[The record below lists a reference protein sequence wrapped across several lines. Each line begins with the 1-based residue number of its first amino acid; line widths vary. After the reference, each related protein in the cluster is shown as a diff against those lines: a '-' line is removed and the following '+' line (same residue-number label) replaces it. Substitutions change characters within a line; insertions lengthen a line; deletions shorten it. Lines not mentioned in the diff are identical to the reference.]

1 MGDDLH
7 ISGLPETM
15 VLDMCVCLVSL
26 PEAGTTL
33 PMFSHGLIDI
43 MEGHCFFFIALI
55 LMMVMS
61 TDCTNCVQ
69 RSLSGV
75 GLERSHGD
83 FANGKEERCPHR

>member
-1 MGDDLH
+1 
-7 ISGLPETM
+7 M
-15 VLDMCVCLVSL
+15 VLDMCVCFNGVKVL
-26 PEAGTTL
+26 PEATTL
-33 PMFSHGLIDI
+33 AMFSHGLIDI
-43 MEGHCFFFIALI
+43 MEGHCFFIALI

-61 TDCTNCVQ
+61 TDCTNCAQ